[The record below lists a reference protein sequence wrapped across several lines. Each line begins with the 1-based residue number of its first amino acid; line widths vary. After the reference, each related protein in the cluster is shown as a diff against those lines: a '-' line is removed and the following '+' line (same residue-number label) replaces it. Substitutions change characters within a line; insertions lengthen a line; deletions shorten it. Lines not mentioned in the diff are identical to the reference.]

1 MTLSRMIG
9 IAVLCLGMA
18 GCLEAQTDTPEAIF
32 SNAYVLEADS
42 SAAAA
47 TKALAEY
54 ERVIALSPDG
64 AIGVRAR
71 VAAAR
76 CLRKLGK
83 IDAAQAMLADAKKIG
98 TTDEPAKKELDIE
111 AKELAQAAA
120 AKTDGGPIDDFE
132 KRIVDLCVQA
142 RTSEVVG
149 LGRSALPTIL
159 RIIERKI
166 ALGNPS
172 AISISTTSAARIV
185 ILGGYQ
191 EGVDLLLKLMAEKR
205 DSFVDHSA
213 VVTTMYDA
221 FFGNG
226 RQNEV
231 FYRFVR
237 LQTPLLRA
245 LLADQDP
252 LVRSKAAIFM
262 QEIDGVT
269 IDDYTR
275 ALNDEILDVRK
286 NALASATSNYTRVAA
301 KDREVILRIAVK
313 DSVAVVRAE
322 VADQI
327 SRLRREGNAKLAEE
341 LVDILMR
348 DRDALVRIRTVQR
361 GANPS
366 EPQTRTLAR
375 RAMQDEDPQV
385 RAAGVYA
392 LSATSQDIPAL
403 RRLLADKDA
412 PLTQRVQQLLANFPP
427 EQVLDSPEA
436 EREIVAAL
444 KSASENARQFAHAV
458 LARTGSKAVA
468 ADVTAALS
476 GGTEP
481 EHRCAIYYSIR
492 HDLIEQFPRI
502 LPILPGIT
510 GSGVPYG
517 NQVSMP
523 TRQSPS
529 WNDGTGNAVVE
540 WLETGKRSK
549 ELMALVGAYDKFPQ
563 SQSNFRFES
572 LLGSTIAVTSDA
584 ERPAF
589 LDVILKIEDLDRRA
603 LALDFA
609 SPKFGAEAFAM
620 AAYEA
625 ALTSPNRRLRASA
638 ARHLAK
644 FGSPDV
650 TGTLVRALIAEKDSE
665 TAAQIGKAVA
675 SRSTNADLGALERAY
690 IESND
695 SSVRYTILTTIEKIE
710 APEVNAAL
718 LRLLDASEIPGSVFA
733 VLGRRKAIEAM
744 PKIRA
749 WLGTESASTDDS
761 SRNRAIEALG
771 RLGDVDAI
779 DLLVSILSKHPDD
792 RSWDDEFQL
801 EENPEKEHSGRI
813 AFHPAFL
820 ALYEISQS
828 RLVDAVRQTILPGKF
843 ETTIKRQGVLMMMWI
858 AKPEASRLILETI
871 ESDAEEL
878 KAAAARAAGE
888 ALLGSAASALRDLVR
903 SPNKAIRMEAER
915 ALRRMVSLGVPI
927 P

>member
-1 MTLSRMIG
+1 MTFSRMIG

-42 SAAAA
+42 SADAAQN
-47 TKALAEY
+47 ALAEY

-83 IDAAQAMLADAKKIG
+83 IDAAQAMLAAAKKIA

-132 KRIVDLCVQA
+132 KRIVDLCA
-142 RTSEVVG
+142 MGRNAEVVG
-149 LGRSALPTIL
+149 LGRSALPTL
-159 RIIERKI
+159 LKIIERRI
-166 ALGNPS
+166 APSNPA
-172 AISISTTSAARIV
+172 AILLSTSNAARIV

-205 DSFVDHSA
+205 DIVDRSA
-213 VVTTMYDA
+213 VVTTMADA
-221 FFGNG
+221 FLGNG

-252 LVRSKAAIFM
+252 LVRSTAARFM

-286 NALASATSNYTRVAA
+286 YALASATSNYTRVAA

-322 VADQI
+322 VAEQI
-327 SRLRREGNAKLAEE
+327 GRLRREGNAKLAEE

-348 DRDALVRIRTVQR
+348 DRDALVRIRAVQR
-361 GANPS
+361 GANSS

-392 LSATSQDIPAL
+392 LSATSQDIPEL
-403 RRLLADKDA
+403 RRLLADKD
-412 PLTQRVQQLLANFPP
+412 PQLTQRVQQLLSNFPP

-436 EREIVAAL
+436 EREMVAAL

-517 NQVSMP
+517 NQVSVP

-540 WLETGKRSK
+540 WLKTGKRSK
-549 ELMALVGAYDKFPQ
+549 ELMSLVGAYDKFPQ
-563 SQSNFRFES
+563 TQSNFRFES

-584 ERPAF
+584 ERPAL

-603 LALDFA
+603 MALDFA
-609 SPKFGAEAFAM
+609 SPKLGAEAFAM

-665 TAAQIGKAVA
+665 TAAQIGRAVA
-675 SRSTNADLGALERAY
+675 SRSTNADLGALEKAY
-690 IESND
+690 LESTD
-695 SSVRYTILTTIEKIE
+695 SSVRYTIVTTIEKID
-710 APEVNAAL
+710 APEVNTVL
-718 LRLLDASEIPGSVFA
+718 LRLLEASEVPGIVFE
-733 VLGRRKAIEAM
+733 VLGRRKVADSM

-749 WLGTESASTDDS
+749 WLGTERAASDEG
-761 SRNRAIEALG
+761 SRHRAIEALG

-779 DLLVSILSKHPDD
+779 DLLVSILAKLPHDRAWGDD
-792 RSWDDEFQL
+792 FQL
-801 EENPEKEHSGRI
+801 EVVPEKENQGRI
-813 AFHPAFL
+813 FLHPAYI
-820 ALYEISQS
+820 ALHEINQS
-828 RLVDAVRQTILPGKF
+828 RLVDVVRQTILPGKF
-843 ETTIKRQGVLMMMWI
+843 DTSIKRQGVLMMTWI
-858 AKPEASRLILETI
+858 AKPEATRLILETM
-871 ESDAEEL
+871 ESGSNEL

-888 ALLGSAASALRDLVR
+888 ALLGSTASALRDLVR
-903 SPNKAIRMEAER
+903 SPDKDVRMEAER